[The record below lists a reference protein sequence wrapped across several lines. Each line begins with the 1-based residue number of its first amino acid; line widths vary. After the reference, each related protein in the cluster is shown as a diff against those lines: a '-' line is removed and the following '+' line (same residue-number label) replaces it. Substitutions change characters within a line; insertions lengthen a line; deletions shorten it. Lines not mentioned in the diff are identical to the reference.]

1 MAKKP
6 TTKKQADK
14 RRRVLSK
21 EQGKIRAVKKKNVAT
36 KKTPSGYKT
45 TPIRVTNT
53 KRKTVEA
60 RKQTAADKA
69 LRKLEN
75 THKKKSRSKKIVD
88 KSQRS
93 ATTTKRI
100 QQTKNIAKFLVSEK
114 KRNPDVKKR
123 KRLRATTRTTQ
134 VNDRNK
140 QTKNEIKAGRDA
152 LNRVKQITK
161 PKKKAT
167 PTKEMVSKFF
177 TQVNDRNKQT
187 KNEIKAGRDA
197 LNRVKQI
204 TKPKKKATPT
214 RHIKKRKKVIKKIAD
229 PSERGAFQRH
239 LKLVEEKKRR
249 NPKPK
254 TKVPARSLS
263 GLKKVARFSRGGL
276 GGIAAGIG
284 TALLPEIEKAS
295 KKNNARIAAGKKRRA
310 RIGKKIR
317 AKKKLK

>member
-167 PTKEMVSKFF
+167 PT
-177 TQVNDRNKQT
+177 
-187 KNEIKAGRDA
+187 
-197 LNRVKQI
+197 
-204 TKPKKKATPT
+204 